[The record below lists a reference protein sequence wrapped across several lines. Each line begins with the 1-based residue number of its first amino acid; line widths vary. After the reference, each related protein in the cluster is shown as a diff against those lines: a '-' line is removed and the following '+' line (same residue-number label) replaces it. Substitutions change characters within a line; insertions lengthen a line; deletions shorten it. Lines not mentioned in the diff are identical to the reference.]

1 MTGKDIV
8 VVLSQGGTA
17 VASAYIRTQDIQTEG
32 EQEERAS
39 ATQQTWREYLAGRC
53 GWSLT
58 VGYLV
63 LAASQIADLLLVN
76 QTFDVTLKDKD
87 NTCSLVGKAIM
98 RSVKHTATVGN
109 LAQGSFSLL
118 GTGPLAVPVTP
129 SET

>member
-1 MTGKDIV
+1 MIISYDWKGYNCSTESKRD
-8 VVLSQGGTA
+8 GGGEY
-17 VASAYIRTQDIQTEG
+17 VHQDAGQ
-32 EQEERAS
+32 QEERAS

-53 GWSLT
+53 GWSLA

-87 NTCSLVGKAIM
+87 NTYSLVGKAIM

-118 GTGPLAVPVTP
+118 GTGPLTVPVV
-129 SET
+129 SES